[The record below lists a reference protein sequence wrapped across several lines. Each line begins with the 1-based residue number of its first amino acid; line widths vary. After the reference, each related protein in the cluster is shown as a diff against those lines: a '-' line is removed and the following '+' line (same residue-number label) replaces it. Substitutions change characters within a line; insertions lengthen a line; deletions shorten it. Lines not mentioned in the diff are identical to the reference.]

1 MYIKTR
7 QVKNFN
13 EEIFPRDLTNI
24 NWQDVL
30 YSSPDMNEM
39 ALKLTKLQSLNIDR
53 RAPLRELSGQIFER
67 TSLLFWLD
75 DITNFHCFRTK
86 IHCL

>member
-1 MYIKTR
+1 MGVYIKTR

-13 EEIFPRDLTNI
+13 EEIFPRDLIYI

-53 RAPLRELSGQIFER
+53 QTPLREFSGQIFER
-67 TSLLFWLD
+67 ASLLFW
-75 DITNFHCFRTK
+75 
-86 IHCL
+86 